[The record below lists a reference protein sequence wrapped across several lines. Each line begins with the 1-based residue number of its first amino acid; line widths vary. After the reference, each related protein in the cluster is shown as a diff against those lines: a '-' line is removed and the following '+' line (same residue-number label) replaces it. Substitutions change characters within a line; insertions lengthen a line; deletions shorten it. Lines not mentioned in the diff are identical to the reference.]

1 VSRPR
6 LAGLWVHPLKSA
18 RPVRLEE
25 AVVEQRGLHGDRR
38 WMLVD
43 ANGVF
48 VSQRST
54 PRLASLM
61 ATTNTAGDLTLSADG
76 LSSLMIPLPTDS
88 ASKIPVSIWTDTVT
102 ASTGPANADSA
113 LSDWL
118 GLPVRLV
125 RLNDQ
130 SVRPTE
136 MAGEV
141 QVSLADGFPYL
152 LSSVSSLADL
162 NARLETPIGM
172 ERFRP
177 NLVIEG
183 TDPWAEDEW
192 TTLMIG
198 DVEFENIKP
207 CARCVVTTTDQ
218 VSGERRGAEPL
229 ATLATFRR
237 DAAGKV
243 LFGVNLVARNEGVIR
258 VGDSLILQD

>member
-1 VSRPR
+1 MSHPR
-6 LAGLWVHPLKSA
+6 LGGLWVHPLKSA
-18 RPVRLEE
+18 RPVSLKE
-25 AVVEQRGLHGDRR
+25 AVVEQRGLRGDRR

-43 ANGVF
+43 SDGVF

-54 PRLASLM
+54 PRLATLV

-76 LSSLMIPLPTDS
+76 LSSLVTPLPSNDAPT
-88 ASKIPVSIWTDTVT
+88 IPVSIWSDTVM
-102 ASTGPANADSA
+102 ASTGPACGDSA
-113 LSDWL
+113 MSDWL
-118 GLPVRLV
+118 GLSVRLV

-136 MAGEV
+136 MAEEV

-152 LSSVSSLADL
+152 LSSTSSLADL
-162 NARLETPIGM
+162 NSRLVIRIGM

-183 TDPWAEDEW
+183 TDPWEEDGW
-192 TTLMIG
+192 SNFLIG
-198 DVEFENIKP
+198 EVEFENIKP

-218 VSGERRGAEPL
+218 ASGERLGAEPL

-237 DAAGKV
+237 DTNGKV
-243 LFGVNLVARNEGVIR
+243 LFGVNLVARSVGVIR
-258 VGDSLILQD
+258 VGDPVILLG